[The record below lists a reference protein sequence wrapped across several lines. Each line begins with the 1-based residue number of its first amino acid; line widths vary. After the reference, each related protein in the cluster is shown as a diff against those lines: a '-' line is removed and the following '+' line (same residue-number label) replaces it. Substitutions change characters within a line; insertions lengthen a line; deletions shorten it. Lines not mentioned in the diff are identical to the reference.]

1 MRVLMT
7 TDTIGGVWTFTK
19 ELAAGLLQSGHAV
32 ALVSLGRAPS
42 QEQVMWCSRIG
53 EQYKDTFRHESSCA
67 PLEWMNAN
75 HDAYDGAASLLL
87 RNADD
92 FKPDLLH
99 TNQFCF
105 GRLPLNIPKVITAH
119 SDVLSWADA
128 CRPNGLEPSS
138 WLARYK
144 SLVELGLEIADVVVA
159 PTRWMLHALTEHF
172 PVLPSSFVILNGR
185 SLPAANQEQPRAL
198 QAVCVGR
205 LWDEAKN
212 VAVLHQ
218 VQAAFPIFAVGEHRY
233 EDAAIADNAAC
244 LHLTGPLAEEQLLQ
258 LLRRSSIYLAT
269 SIYEPFGLASLEA
282 ALCGCAVVA
291 NDIASHHEVWGEA
304 ALYFKGSAEL
314 THLLHTLQ
322 KSPELLQASQQR
334 SYRRALELNA
344 LRMTNA
350 YIALYENVL
359 SSSRVSSAQERTAIA
374 C

>member
-32 ALVSLGRAPS
+32 ALVSFGRAPS
-42 QEQVMWCSRIG
+42 QEQAMWCSRVG
-53 EQYKDTFRHESSCA
+53 EQYKDTFRYESSCA
-67 PLEWMNAN
+67 PLEWMSAN

-87 RNADD
+87 RIADE
-92 FKPDLLH
+92 FQPDLLH

-105 GRLPLNIPKVITAH
+105 GRLALNVPKMITAH
-119 SDVLSWADA
+119 SDVFSWAAA
-128 CRPNGLEPSS
+128 CRPGGLETSP
-138 WLARYK
+138 WLARYR
-144 SLVELGLEIADVVVA
+144 SLVELGLEGADAVVT
-159 PTRWMLHALTEHF
+159 PTRWMLHALAEHF
-172 PVLPSSFVILNGR
+172 PVLPSSCVILNGR
-185 SLPAANQEQPRAL
+185 SLPAANEQQPRAL

-212 VAVLHQ
+212 VAVLNQ
-218 VQAAFPIFAVGEHRY
+218 VQAAFPIFAVGEQRY
-233 EDAAIADNAAC
+233 EGAAVAANAAC
-244 LHLTGPLAEEQLLQ
+244 LHLTGPLTEENLLR

-291 NDIASHHEVWGEA
+291 NDIASHHEVWGDA
-304 ALYFKGSAEL
+304 AFYFQGSSGL
-314 THLLHTLQ
+314 TQLLRILQ

-334 SYRRALELNA
+334 SHRRALELSA
-344 LRMTNA
+344 LRMTDA

-359 SSSRVSSAQERTAIA
+359 SSSRISSVQELTAIA